1 MQMLQKSFVPLSLA
15 FSPNNTLAHSLPINP
30 METKTTRPQ
39 SFVGTVVK
47 TAMKDTAT
55 VKVDR
60 YVKNAKYKKYFVR
73 SKKFLAH
80 DPGNTVKVG
89 DTVTIVASR
98 PISKLK
104 SFIIDQTKTVSGE
117 KEEKAN
123 D

>member
-1 MQMLQKSFVPLSLA
+1 
-15 FSPNNTLAHSLPINP
+15 
-30 METKTTRPQ
+30 METKITRPQ

-47 TAMKDTAT
+47 AAMTDTAT
-55 VKVDR
+55 VRVDR

-80 DPGNTVKVG
+80 NPGNVAQVG

-104 SFIIDQTKTVSGE
+104 SFVIDAAKTV
-117 KEEKAN
+117 KAEN
-123 D
+123 GSNESAE